1 MRARASPNSSGDRG
15 PRRAVVTGGA
25 GAIGAATVRVLA
37 EAGLRVAVCARR
49 LVDGAHEAFEG
60 DLADP
65 ASVDRMAADVI
76 ESGPVDVFVNCA
88 GWGDV
93 QPFLETTPETW
104 DTMLGVNLRAAIQ
117 LTHAFLPGMVE
128 RKWGRVVFVG
138 SDAGR
143 VGSRN
148 EAVYAAAKGGVN
160 AFCKSI
166 AHEVARRGVTCNVV
180 SPGPTETPRLTRYR
194 EANPDKIAPL
204 LRRIPIGRVGDP
216 ADVAATAAFLCS
228 DAAAYITGQ
237 VISVNGGLH
246 MP

>member
-1 MRARASPNSSGDRG
+1 VS
-15 PRRAVVTGGA
+15 RRAVVTGGA
-25 GAIGAATVRVLA
+25 GAIGAATVRVLE
-37 EAGLRVAVCARR
+37 EAGLHVAVCART

-65 ASVDRMAADVI
+65 ASVDKMAAAVLG
-76 ESGPVDVFVNCA
+76 SGPVDVFVNCA

-93 QPFLETTPETW
+93 QPFLDTKPETW
-104 DTMLGVNLRAAIQ
+104 DTMLSVNLRAAIQ

-128 RKWGRVVFVG
+128 REWGRVVFVG

-148 EAVYAAAKGGVN
+148 EAVYAAAKGGIN
-160 AFCKSI
+160 AFSKSI

-180 SPGPTETPRLTRYR
+180 SPGPTETPRLARYR

>member
-1 MRARASPNSSGDRG
+1 MA
-15 PRRAVVTGGA
+15 RRAVVSGGA
-25 GAIGAATVRVLA
+25 GAIGAATARALA
-37 EAGLRVAVCARR
+37 EQGMRVAVCARTMEAAGS
-49 LVDGAHEAFEG
+49 VAEADEAFAG

-65 ASVDRMAADVI
+65 SSIDRLAEAVGA
-76 ESGPVDVFVNCA
+76 SGPVDVFVNCA

-93 QPFLETTPETW
+93 QPFVETTPDTW
-104 DTMLGVNLRAAIQ
+104 DTLLAVNLRAAIQ
-117 LTHAFLPGMVE
+117 LTHAFLPAMADRG
-128 RKWGRVVFVG
+128 WGRVVYIG

-180 SPGPTETPRLTRYR
+180 SPGPTATPRLTRYGD
-194 EANPDKIAPL
+194 ANPEKIARL
-204 LRRIPIGRVGDP
+204 LRRIPIGRVGSP
-216 ADVAATAAFLCS
+216 ADVAAAAAFLCS
-228 DAAAYITGQ
+228 EDAAYITGQ
-237 VISVNGGLH
+237 VLSVNGGLH

>member
-1 MRARASPNSSGDRG
+1 VS
-15 PRRAVVTGGA
+15 RRAVVTGGA
-25 GAIGAATVRVLA
+25 GAIGAATVRVLE
-37 EAGLRVAVCARR
+37 EAGLHVAVCART
-49 LVDGAHEAFEG
+49 LVDAHEAFEG
-60 DLADP
+60 DLADL
-65 ASVDRMAADVI
+65 ASVDKMAAAVLG
-76 ESGPVDVFVNCA
+76 SGPVDVFVNCA

-93 QPFLETTPETW
+93 QPFLDTTPETW
-104 DTMLGVNLRAAIQ
+104 DTVLSVNLRAAIQ

-128 RKWGRVVFVG
+128 REWGRVVFVG

-148 EAVYAAAKGGVN
+148 EAVYAAAKGGIN
-160 AFCKSI
+160 AFSKSI

-180 SPGPTETPRLTRYR
+180 SPGPTETPRLARYR

>member
-1 MRARASPNSSGDRG
+1 VS
-15 PRRAVVTGGA
+15 RRAVVTGGA
-25 GAIGAATVRVLA
+25 GAIGEATVRLLA
-37 EAGLRVAVCARR
+37 EAGLHVAVCART
-49 LVDGAHEAFEG
+49 LSDAGEAFEG

-65 ASVDRMAADVI
+65 ASVDRMARAVI
-76 ESGPVDVFVNCA
+76 EGGPVDVFVNCA

-117 LTHAFLPGMVE
+117 LTHAFLPGMIE
-128 RKWGRVVFVG
+128 RGWGRVVFVG

-148 EAVYAAAKGGVN
+148 EAVYAAAKGGIN
-160 AFCKSI
+160 AFAKSI

-180 SPGPTETPRLTRYR
+180 SPGPTATPRLERFR
-194 EANPDKIAPL
+194 EANPEKIAPL
-204 LRRIPIGRVGDP
+204 LRRIPMGRVGEP
-216 ADVAATAAFLCS
+216 ADVAAAAAFLCS
-228 DAAAYITGQ
+228 DGAAYITGQ